1 MFKSTRTLGFLNCT
15 KFPVFIFIS
24 LFLVEKMGLSWKK
37 WVEPADFANLRF
49 SRGYHQDVNNESVN
63 ITKKKK
69 ILTGL
74 VIFCRFFMKKVKI
87 LPGLVMCA
95 WLFLVKR
102 HFCITN
108 SWLLAW
114 LLGFFLKKMAM
125 AFGPFSSKCH
135 GF

>member
-1 MFKSTRTLGFLNCT
+1 MFFRDVQRTKISKNHEKIKSASCG
-15 KFPVFIFIS
+15 IFIRKIRKMRRS
-24 LFLVEKMGLSWKK
+24 SRILIFRDFCALDIDKISKNHEK
-37 WVEPADFANLRF
+37 
-49 SRGYHQDVNNESVN
+49 
-63 ITKKKK
+63 IK
-69 ILTGL
+69 ILPHL
-74 VIFCRFFMKKVKI
+74 VMFCDFFEENVKI